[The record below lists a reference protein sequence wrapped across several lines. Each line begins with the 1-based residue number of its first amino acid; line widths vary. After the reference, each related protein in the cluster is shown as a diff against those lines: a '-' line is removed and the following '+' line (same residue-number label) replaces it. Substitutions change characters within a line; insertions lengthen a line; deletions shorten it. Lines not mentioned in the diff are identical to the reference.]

1 MLKGT
6 EFYAGNKTVTDSFS
20 GNYINSSGN
29 SRKEIY
35 SMDDYLKERVET
47 QRKWYE
53 TKASMN
59 KKTFLTY
66 QTYIIILGAL
76 IPVLVAFEI
85 VVPELKKWGGPIT
98 AAISAVIAIIAG
110 LDKLRQPQPNWF
122 NYRAN
127 EETIKKEE
135 WLYKYKAGQYR
146 DLSAQEA
153 NRLLVERVE
162 SIISADIARVTNLN
176 KEEVKGGRGDGS
188 TIQPGQ
194 PKSGSEPNQGG
205 NSGAG

>member
-1 MLKGT
+1 
-6 EFYAGNKTVTDSFS
+6 
-20 GNYINSSGN
+20 
-29 SRKEIY
+29 
-35 SMDDYLKERVET
+35 MDDYLKERVET

-76 IPVLVAFEI
+76 IPVLVAFEV
-85 VVPELKKWGGPIT
+85 VVPDLKEWGGPIT

-205 NSGAG
+205 NPGAG